1 MRCAETGCCASL
13 LSWSCLSALAA
24 VAVCWQRGD
33 NRLNL
38 DCRKQQQKHPTI
50 ESSAICSLT
59 SKVWVLFFHKLATG
73 ECFFFFSKSLCQLLS
88 WLFALTYSWAHL
100 PSPVLLLNLCC
111 INMYAKSLYLLLTLG
126 QRTVWISLKCT

>member
-38 DCRKQQQKHPTI
+38 GCRKQQQKHPMV

-59 SKVWVLFFHKLATG
+59 SKVWVLFFHKVATG
-73 ECFFFFSKSLCQLLS
+73 ECFYFQESVSVTFMALCFNILLGS
-88 WLFALTYSWAHL
+88 
-100 PSPVLLLNLCC
+100 PS
-111 INMYAKSLYLLLTLG
+111 
-126 QRTVWISLKCT
+126 